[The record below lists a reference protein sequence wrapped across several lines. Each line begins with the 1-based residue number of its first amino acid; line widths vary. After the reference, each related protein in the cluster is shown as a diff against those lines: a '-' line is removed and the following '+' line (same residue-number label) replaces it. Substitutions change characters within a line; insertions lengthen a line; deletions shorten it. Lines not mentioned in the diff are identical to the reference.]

1 MASALHAERDF
12 AGVTQHQRTHV
23 QTVRSHRSKTD
34 GVTLRYDDGTAHT
47 QRVSRAAR
55 RRADDES
62 VCLIGCQVFVVDV
75 RVDGNHRRDVMLQN
89 GNLVEGKRIVLQ
101 FHLVA

>member
-1 MASALHAERDF
+1 MASALHTEGDF
-12 AGVTQHQRTHV
+12 AVVAQYHRTHV
-23 QTVRSHRSKTD
+23 EAVGCHGCEAD
-34 GVTLRYDDGTAHT
+34 GVALGHNDGTAHT

-75 RVDGNHRRDVMLQN
+75 RVDGNH
-89 GNLVEGKRIVLQ
+89 
-101 FHLVA
+101 